1 MQIECRLGF
10 ASRFPSIA
18 CWCLT
23 RQPGHRPWGRLMGTC
38 RTSPVRLSGPQ
49 TTSRRSWIDLLRLIH
64 RLCWDR
70 PIRCRWK
77 PRVFPAFQFQRP
89 VEVTFAEDDSNR
101 LFVAEQRGVIYVF
114 ANRDDVEEKQV
125 FLDIQDVVSRD
136 GNEEG
141 LLGLAFHPGY
151 KTNGEFYVDYSTRP
165 SISVVSRFRV
175 SDDEINRADRGS
187 EEVVMRI
194 DQPYANHHGG
204 STRFGPDGYR
214 EHQENQVAMLDRLG
228 VFNKPPDESPDK
240 LENFPVWGF
249 GNFDRSEPGGVDRS
263 QGDHSGG
270 AASAHNPPDQNPLT
284 SPAGARPCMAGSQ
297 LCGLSSPGRDRTPQS
312 GPAVSC

>member
-1 MQIECRLGF
+1 MP
-10 ASRFPSIA
+10 SRICVAISVDCLLVFDPPARSQTVGATDGDLSHQPSQVERSTDDKPQVVDRFTA
-18 CWCLT
+18 VD
-23 RQPGHRPWGRLMGTC
+23 
-38 RTSPVRLSGPQ
+38 TSPLLGSPDPLPLETARLSRVPVPATGR
-49 TTSRRSWIDLLRLIH
+49 SYLCRRRLESFV
-64 RLCWDR
+64 C
-70 PIRCRWK
+70 
-77 PRVFPAFQFQRP
+77 
-89 VEVTFAEDDSNR
+89 
-101 LFVAEQRGVIYVF
+101 LFVVEQRGVIYVF

-204 STRFGPDGYR
+204 SICFGPDGYR
-214 EHQENQVAMLDRLG
+214 GH
-228 VFNKPPDESPDK
+228 
-240 LENFPVWGF
+240 
-249 GNFDRSEPGGVDRS
+249 
-263 QGDHSGG
+263 
-270 AASAHNPPDQNPLT
+270 
-284 SPAGARPCMAGSQ
+284 
-297 LCGLSSPGRDRTPQS
+297 
-312 GPAVSC
+312 